1 MVLRLI
7 TVNFANTSILFHHF
21 FFYMEGYFMLN
32 IQDLHVPVLCDIKYI
47 ICIYSVKKKKRRSR
61 RLFSVYFDF
70 NIMGKI
76 RFTCI

>member
-1 MVLRLI
+1 
-7 TVNFANTSILFHHF
+7 
-21 FFYMEGYFMLN
+21 MLD
-32 IQDLHVPVLCDIKYI
+32 IQDLHVPVSCDIKYI
-47 ICIYSVKKKKRRSR
+47 ICIYSVKKKERRSR

>member
-1 MVLRLI
+1 
-7 TVNFANTSILFHHF
+7 
-21 FFYMEGYFMLN
+21 MLN
-32 IQDLHVPVLCDIKYI
+32 KQDLHVPVLCDINYI
-47 ICIYSVKKKKRRSR
+47 IYIYSVKKKKRRSR

>member
-1 MVLRLI
+1 
-7 TVNFANTSILFHHF
+7 
-21 FFYMEGYFMLN
+21 MLN